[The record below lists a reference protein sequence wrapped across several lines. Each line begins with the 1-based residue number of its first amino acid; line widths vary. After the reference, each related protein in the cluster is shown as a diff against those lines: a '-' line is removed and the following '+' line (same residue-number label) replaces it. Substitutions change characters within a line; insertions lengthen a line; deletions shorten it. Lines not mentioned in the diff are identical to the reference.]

1 MLWLS
6 LLITSFLSV
15 VAFLLIRGLLKTRR
29 KRQDEHNVTT
39 SKKTHKHPR
48 WQKVKK
54 SLLVFMVGGAILFSS
69 FYVGNRVAFARSV
82 GGSAQWIQT
91 GGQSYLYIEADT
103 PYDLGYHTGVQL
115 ANQIVTLQTLLLTMA
130 LLQGY
135 NYFEMQTLA
144 SEYLSYIPD
153 QYQQELQGTA
163 DGATGQS
170 GLLVTF
176 ADVLL
181 QAVFFDLFYGRITP
195 SQEVKPATLGCTTL
209 AANNSD
215 GQIILG
221 QNVDLVKLFAPVGS
235 FVLHKLGNDPLVF
248 TYRYGASP
256 AMPIGKNEYK
266 VTLTLNLVQT
276 NVVAP
281 VTTPAFVLTREGLAH
296 STTAADLYQTLL
308 FSTSSSFGRN
318 FVIADDVQIIAAQV
332 APTNHTTEYPATT
345 VVRTNTFLDP
355 YWQAMLSNPTYSK
368 ERQLYAEGT
377 LAGNYADGNLSDD
390 ELLSILGDAPV
401 ICRDEEGSTGTATVA
416 FMTRHS
422 FGIGTTNGPIGII
435 PI

>member
-6 LLITSFLSV
+6 LLLTALLSATVFLFLRHVLNVRRKIRNESEGTSARVPVKHPRLKK
-15 VAFLLIRGLLKTRR
+15 IKRGLL
-29 KRQDEHNVTT
+29 
-39 SKKTHKHPR
+39 
-48 WQKVKK
+48 
-54 SLLVFMVGGAILFSS
+54 VFLVGGLILFSS
-69 FYVGNRVAFARSV
+69 FYVSNRVAFARSV
-82 GGSAQWIQT
+82 GGSARWIQT

-103 PYDLGYHTGVQL
+103 PYNLGYHTGVQL
-115 ANQIVTLQTLLLTMA
+115 SNQIVTLQTLLFTMA

-144 SEYLSYIPD
+144 SEYLPFIPD

-195 SQEVKPATLGCTTL
+195 SQQVKPATLGCTTL

-256 AMPIGKNEYK
+256 AMPIGKNEYN

-296 STTAADLYQTLL
+296 STTGADLYQTLL

-368 ERQLYAEGT
+368 ERQIYAEGT
-377 LAGNYADGNLSDD
+377 IAGNYTDGNLSND

-422 FGIGTTNGPIGII
+422 FGIGTTNGAIGVVPI
-435 PI
+435 